1 MGLRDL
7 LKKKDDGDGDGDG
20 GAGGSGSNVPPE
32 FVFMRTDTHTQ
43 DVLEPPSGPRDDRGR
58 FLSAG
63 DQQSSRMRRSLDAL
77 RPGSGASSGR
87 SRSASASSQV
97 SNDSGNGPS
106 RTRRLSQR
114 LHLSREPETSDY
126 VPENLPEIAGA
137 PGDVSQDA
145 DAQQLQW
152 EKRATIL
159 AEQNARS
166 SPAPTADAMSRM
178 RLHDAPHHG
187 TSQGQDQHLRDPR
200 NRPQSRSR
208 ASSQVSSKQI
218 DEDIQEAIR
227 LHEEGD
233 LQRSTQLFKVLADPN
248 GANNPLSQV
257 LYGLAL
263 RCVSASRRVYNRN
276 RGH

>member
-7 LKKKDDGDGDGDG
+7 LKKKDDGDDDG
-20 GAGGSGSNVPPE
+20 GSGGSGSNVPPE

-63 DQQSSRMRRSLDAL
+63 DQQPSKMRRSLDAL
-77 RPGSGASSGR
+77 RSGSGASSGR
-87 SRSASASSQV
+87 SRSASASSQM
-97 SNDSGNGPS
+97 SNGSGSGSS

-114 LHLSREPETSDY
+114 LHLSREPETSEY
-126 VPENLPEIAGA
+126 VPENLPEIS
-137 PGDVSQDA
+137 GDVSQDA

-166 SPAPTADAMSRM
+166 SPAPSTDAMGRM
-178 RLHDAPHHG
+178 RLHDAPYDG
-187 TSQGQDQHLRDPR
+187 NQGQGQHLRDPR

-233 LQRSTQLFKVLADPN
+233 LRRSTQLFKVLADPN

-263 RCVSASRRVYNRN
+263 RCVSASRDL
-276 RGH
+276 